1 MSTIK
6 EKTLNG
12 LGWSFA
18 DNILSS
24 GITFIVGLILAR
36 ILSPAEFGILGM
48 IAVFIAVS
56 NSIIDS
62 GFSTA
67 LIRKNDA
74 TNTDYNTVFYF
85 NLLIGFTLFGVLY
98 LCAPAISRFF
108 KEPALVS
115 ITRVTGLALI
125 FNSFSIIQR
134 TLLTK
139 LVDFKTQTK
148 ITVIASLISGVV
160 GIGMALRGLG
170 VWSLVGQQLT
180 RQLLATSLLW
190 KFGTWRPRL
199 EFSDESFKELFGFGS
214 RMLISG
220 LLGTIYKNVYY
231 LVIGKFYK
239 AEQLGQYTRAEHFS
253 TLFSSNLTGIIQ
265 RVSFPVLST
274 IQDNSDILKQAYRR
288 MIRTTT
294 FVSFTCMLGLAA
306 VAKPLVV
313 VLIGTK
319 WMTAGSYLQII
330 CLAGMLYPLHAMNL
344 NILKVKGRSDIF
356 LNLEIIKKIIAI
368 FPIFLGIFIGIEVM
382 LWGSVVVSFLSYF
395 LNAHYSGRLINYAM
409 KDQIKDISPSFLI
422 SFFMA
427 AIVYLEGFVFT
438 MPLMLQLISQVFTG
452 ILIIVTIC
460 EIGRFEDYLY
470 IKKIILKVTGKE
482 LNDTK
487 TE

>member
-1 MSTIK
+1 MSSIK
-6 EKTLNG
+6 EKTLSG

-180 RQLLATSLLW
+180 RQLLATRLLW

-231 LVIGKFYK
+231 LVIGKFYN

-265 RVSFPVLST
+265 RLSFPFEA
-274 IQDNSDILKQAYRR
+274 NS
-288 MIRTTT
+288 
-294 FVSFTCMLGLAA
+294 
-306 VAKPLVV
+306 
-313 VLIGTK
+313 
-319 WMTAGSYLQII
+319 
-330 CLAGMLYPLHAMNL
+330 
-344 NILKVKGRSDIF
+344 
-356 LNLEIIKKIIAI
+356 
-368 FPIFLGIFIGIEVM
+368 
-382 LWGSVVVSFLSYF
+382 
-395 LNAHYSGRLINYAM
+395 
-409 KDQIKDISPSFLI
+409 
-422 SFFMA
+422 
-427 AIVYLEGFVFT
+427 
-438 MPLMLQLISQVFTG
+438 
-452 ILIIVTIC
+452 
-460 EIGRFEDYLY
+460 
-470 IKKIILKVTGKE
+470 
-482 LNDTK
+482 
-487 TE
+487 